1 MITGNVSKSSWLDHY
16 VFLAYIHRRFLR
28 VLSLELFGSIL
39 GANYRVTYQD
49 WTCINIEIFCVLS
62 DRCISEFTILS
73 SLPNLARN
81 NYFWMSNPA
90 LSPCSHTP
98 QPAVA
103 AGFHS
108 FWSCGFCWILLSCLE
123 VSLSSLVPSAVPI
136 WAYLFSAQCTHKGF
150 PQCLFALAH
159 KYKSI
164 DRLDFCHFR
173 LWSLHFASK
182 WHIK

>member
-103 AGFHS
+103 GHRLAFT
-108 FWSCGFCWILLSCLE
+108 LSGHVVSVEYCCL
-123 VSLSSLVPSAVPI
+123 VLKSLSRHLPSAHMSVPI
-136 WAYLFSAQCTHKGF
+136 LCTVHT
-150 PQCLFALAH
+150 Q
-159 KYKSI
+159 
-164 DRLDFCHFR
+164 RLSSVPFCAR
-173 LWSLHFASK
+173 T
-182 WHIK
+182 

>member
-16 VFLAYIHRRFLR
+16 VFLAYIHRRFLC

-62 DRCISEFTILS
+62 DRCISEFTMLS
-73 SLPNLARN
+73 SLLNLARN

-103 AGFHS
+103 GWLSLFLVMW
-108 FWSCGFCWILLSCLE
+108 FLLNIVVLSW
-123 VSLSSLVPSAVPI
+123 SLSLSTP
-136 WAYLFSAQCTHKGF
+136 AQCPYERT
-150 PQCLFALAH
+150 
-159 KYKSI
+159 Y
-164 DRLDFCHFR
+164 
-173 LWSLHFASK
+173 SLHSAHTKAFLSAFLRSHINTSRLTALIFVIFAFGLS
-182 WHIK
+182 ILPLNDT